1 MSAAAKPRAFK
12 LRPVVVAEHPLQ
24 RQIADALRIEIAPAG
39 RVSVHGV
46 VWWAVDAA
54 NYGGAVPGTRM
65 ARGLCAGVADLF
77 LLHCGKAHF
86 IEIKTDI
93 GVLSD
98 AQRSVCA
105 AVIAS
110 GGKVGVVRDATEV
123 MGCLDAWAIPRARRI
138 RGAAA

>member
-1 MSAAAKPRAFK
+1 MSAAAKPRFK

-39 RVSVHGV
+39 RVSTHGV

-110 GGKVGVVRDATEV
+110 GGQVGVVRDAAEV
-123 MGCLDAWAIPRARRI
+123 MACLDEWQIPRARRI
-138 RGAAA
+138 REAAV